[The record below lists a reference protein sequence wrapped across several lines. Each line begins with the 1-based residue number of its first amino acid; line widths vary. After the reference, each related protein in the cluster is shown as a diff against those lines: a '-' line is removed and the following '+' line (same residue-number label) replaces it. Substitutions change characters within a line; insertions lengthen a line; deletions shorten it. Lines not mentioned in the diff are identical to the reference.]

1 MLFPKTNFVS
11 RDHVSGQPIGLLL
24 LATLSGLLLS
34 QPAFASNITVGAPV
48 NGTSVSSPV
57 WVRAHNVG
65 CDGLAPTAFGYS
77 IDNSS
82 TLTRGVTAYDID
94 TKAAISAGTHT
105 IHYKAWTTNGA
116 CPVVSTTFKVA
127 GGSTASGSTSGGT
140 TSSTTGSAS
149 YSLPSNA
156 IPSANLDG
164 IGGWSGEHDA
174 GTPGSSRGS
183 MAYPASVPSYGDARK
198 FYMTYSDHGGER
210 WHVSFGKNET
220 ATHFVLDTYIFI
232 ANPSQVANLEMDL
245 NQVLSNGQ
253 TVIYGTQCSRY
264 SQTWEYT
271 ETPLPHWRSSGI
283 PCNPTHWAANTW
295 HHIQVG
301 YHRSGGVV
309 THDWVNFDGTHRV
322 FTNSTHNSARSMGWA
337 RGTLLVNV
345 QVDGANRGSGS
356 VTMYIHKLT
365 FYHW

>member
-1 MLFPKTNFVS
+1 MLFSKTKFVS

-65 CDGLAPTAFGYS
+65 CDGLAPTAFGFS
-77 IDNSS
+77 IDNSG
-82 TLTRGVTAYDID
+82 TLTRGVTAFDID

-140 TSSTTGSAS
+140 TSSSTGSAS

-232 ANPSQVANLEMDL
+232 INPSQVANLETRSEPGIVEWPDSDL
-245 NQVLSNGQ
+245 RNPMFEVFGDLG
-253 TVIYGTQCSRY
+253 IYRDAF
-264 SQTWEYT
+264 
-271 ETPLPHWRSSGI
+271 TPLAVFWYSLQSVALGRKYLASHTGRLPSQWWSCDSRLGEFRWNT
-283 PCNPTHWAANTW
+283 PCLYELHA
-295 HHIQVG
+295 
-301 YHRSGGVV
+301 
-309 THDWVNFDGTHRV
+309 
-322 FTNSTHNSARSMGWA
+322 
-337 RGTLLVNV
+337 
-345 QVDGANRGSGS
+345 
-356 VTMYIHKLT
+356 
-365 FYHW
+365 

>member
-1 MLFPKTNFVS
+1 MLFSKINRFS
-11 RDHVSGQPIGLLL
+11 LGHLSGRSFELLL
-24 LATLSGLLLS
+24 PAMVSGLLLS
-34 QPAFASNITVGAPV
+34 PPVFASNITAASPV

-65 CDGLAPTAFGYS
+65 CDGLMPTAFGYS
-77 IDNSS
+77 IDNSRA
-82 TLTRGVTAYDID
+82 LTRGVTAYDID
-94 TKAAISAGTHT
+94 TRAAISAGSHT
-105 IHYKAWTTNGA
+105 IHYKAWTASGA
-116 CPVVSTTFKVA
+116 CPIVSVSFKV
-127 GGSTASGSTSGGT
+127 GGGNT
-140 TSSTTGSAS
+140 TTGSAS
-149 YSLPSNA
+149 GDSTSGSTGNAVYSLPSNA
-156 IPSANLDG
+156 TPSADLDG

-220 ATHFVLDTYIFI
+220 STHFVLDTYIFI
-232 ANPSQVANLEMDL
+232 VNPSQVANLEIDL

-253 TVIYGTQCSRY
+253 TVIYGTQCSKY

-283 PCNPTHWAANTW
+283 PCNPLHWAANTW
-295 HHIQVG
+295 HHLQVG

-345 QVDGANRGSGS
+345 QADGASKGSGS
-356 VTMYIHKLT
+356 ITMYIHKMT